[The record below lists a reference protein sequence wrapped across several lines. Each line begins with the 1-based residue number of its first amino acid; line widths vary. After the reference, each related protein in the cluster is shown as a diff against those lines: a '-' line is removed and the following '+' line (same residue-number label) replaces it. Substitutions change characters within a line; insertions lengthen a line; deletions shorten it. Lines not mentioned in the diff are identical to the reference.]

1 MLALSAILVFAT
13 TFLAAALAVLV
24 GWFTLQRIGAEA
36 TVEDA
41 SDHLGDGAS
50 PLLKDNSLSTISLWA
65 RLLERF
71 DFIEIMRRQLSQ
83 AAVSWSIGRLT
94 LFMLLTGS
102 VILAILM
109 RLDWLPGWLAVP
121 LSCVAALCPYFYVL
135 RKRTRRFRKFEEAF
149 PDALESLARALRAG
163 HPFPAA
169 MEIVGSESEPPVSTE
184 LRRASAEGN
193 LGASWD
199 QALQNLAERVPLLEV
214 NMFVSAVLLQ
224 NRVGGKLNEVLG
236 KLAETMR
243 ESTGLKGEVRAL
255 AAHGKLTGL
264 VLTILP
270 LVITAVMIFVNPGYI
285 ASLVNYPYGKYM
297 IAAAAGCLV
306 IAHFV
311 IRKIVDIRI

>member
-1 MLALSAILVFAT
+1 VLALSSILVFAT

-36 TVEDA
+36 AAEDV
-41 SDHLGDGAS
+41 SERLGDGAS

-65 RLLERF
+65 RLLGRF
-71 DFIEIMRRQLSQ
+71 DFGDIMRRQLSQ
-83 AAVSWSIGRLT
+83 AALTWSVGRLT

-102 VILAILM
+102 VALAILM
-109 RLDWLPGWLAVP
+109 RLDWLPGWGAVP
-121 LSCVAALCPYFYVL
+121 LACGAALCPYLYVL
-135 RKRTRRFRKFEEAF
+135 RKRSRRFRKFEEAF

-169 MEIVGSESEPPVSTE
+169 MEIVASESEPPISAE
-184 LRRASAEGN
+184 FRRATAEGN

-199 QALQNLAERVPLLEV
+199 QALQNLSERVPLLEV
-214 NMFVSAVLLQ
+214 NMFASAVLLQ
-224 NRVGGKLNEVLG
+224 NRVGGKLNEVLA
-236 KLAETMR
+236 KLAENMR

-255 AAHGKLTGL
+255 AAHGKLTGA

-270 LVITAVMIFVNPGYI
+270 LVIAAVMAVVNPAYI
-285 ASLVNYPYGKYM
+285 ASLVHYEYGKDM
-297 IAAAAGCLV
+297 IAAAAVCLV
-306 IAHFV
+306 LAHFV